1 MEYNARKLVVLYAVY
16 ELEEATVSDVW
27 EAMDDDV
34 SLSGI
39 GMSLL
44 RYRRQGMLNRRGG
57 KEKIYEITNKGL
69 ERLEW
74 LENLYEADENEEGE
88 NEEDYEVGEIEDET
102 RNTDR
107 I

>member
-1 MEYNARKLVVLYAVY
+1 MEYNERKLVVLSAVY

-27 EAMDDDV
+27 EAMDDYV
-34 SLSGI
+34 SLSAI

-44 RYRRQGMLNRRGG
+44 RYHRQGLLNRRGG

-74 LENLYEADENEEGE
+74 LENFEEDENEE
-88 NEEDYEVGEIEDET
+88 EDYDEAGELEDET
-102 RNTDR
+102 R
-107 I
+107 IAGLI